1 MLKDFLMP
9 EIKELIDQKKWY
21 EIKEVIS
28 EWPAPDIADLIES
41 LDEETRIIVF
51 RILPKEL
58 AAEVLIELDP
68 ETEKTLIE
76 NLTNKQIQEIINELS
91 TDDRVGLFEEL
102 PETIVERLLG
112 LLSPEEKKE
121 SLDILNYPENSIGR
135 LITTEYLS
143 LKPEWTIDEALS
155 HIRKV
160 GNDVETIDVAYVL
173 DEKKTLIGSVTI
185 KDIILSKPR
194 VTISQ
199 IMDTEVVSINVMEDQ
214 EKAATLMKRYD
225 LSVLP
230 VVDDNK
236 RIVGIVTIDDIV
248 DVIEEEQTEDF
259 TKISSIHANM
269 KELEYITEDLKNAPT
284 KKLYKTRIFWLFALL
299 IMDIFTGSIITG
311 FEETIS
317 KYIVLTA
324 FLPVLID
331 SAGNAGSQAATLVI
345 RAIALGNVTKK
356 DWIRLFIKEI
366 GVSSLLGL
374 TMGLG
379 ISIMG
384 FIRGGSTIA
393 MIVVVSM
400 IINIIVGSVVGVLLP
415 FIFMK
420 LKKDPATAS
429 TPLITT
435 FADIVGTAIFLGIAT
450 FILG

>member
-41 LDEETRIIVF
+41 LDEETQIIVF

-91 TDDRVGLFEEL
+91 TEDRVGLFEEL

-194 VTISQ
+194 ITISQ
-199 IMDTEVVSINVMEDQ
+199 IIDTEVVSINVMEDQ
-214 EKAATLMKRYD
+214 EKAANLMKRYD

-259 TKISSIHANM
+259 TKISSIHADM

-324 FLPVLID
+324 FLPVLVD
-331 SAGNAGSQAATLVI
+331 SAGNSGSQAATLVI

-400 IINIIVGSVVGVLLP
+400 IINVIVGSVVGVLLP

-435 FADIVGTAIFLGIAT
+435 FADIVGTAIFLGIASS
-450 FILG
+450 ILG

>member
-317 KYIVLTA
+317 KYIVLAA
-324 FLPVLID
+324 FLPVLVD

>member
-173 DEKKTLIGSVTI
+173 DEKKILIGSVTI

-317 KYIVLTA
+317 KYIVLAA
-324 FLPVLID
+324 FLPVLVD

-400 IINIIVGSVVGVLLP
+400 IINVIVGSVVGVLLP

>member
-41 LDEETRIIVF
+41 LDEETQIIVF

-400 IINIIVGSVVGVLLP
+400 IINVIVGSVVGVLLP

>member
-317 KYIVLTA
+317 KYIVLAA
-324 FLPVLID
+324 FLPVLVD

-400 IINIIVGSVVGVLLP
+400 IINVIVGSVVGVLLP